1 MKLKQTI
8 GYALLSLVLS
18 GGSLAPG
25 QSTPPGPQ
33 DYEGFSHFVAQ
44 RNIFNP
50 DRYPRT
56 SRYTPRRPEKQSH
69 RHATPGFSFVGAMEY
84 EKGTFAFFDGN
95 NDDYRKS
102 LQVGGSIAGYTVQ
115 RITLGG
121 VSLTTGSNTLFLA
134 VGAQMRRSSDG
145 TWDLADEPQDFSN
158 PADSSTSAPSVAGTD
173 TSGSAAAPAAPTGE
187 MSDVLKR
194 LMKLREQENK

>member
-1 MKLKQTI
+1 MKLKPTVSC
-8 GYALLSLVLS
+8 ALLTLALS

-25 QSTPPGPQ
+25 QSTPPGPT
-33 DYEGFSHFVAQ
+33 DYESFSHFVAQ

-56 SRYTPRRPEKQSH
+56 SRNVVRHRDTSSR
-69 RHATPGFSFVGAMEY
+69 RHAAPTFGFVGAMEY
-84 EKGTFAFFDGN
+84 GKGTFAFFDGN

-102 LQVGGSIAGYTVQ
+102 LQVNGQIAGYTVQ
-115 RITLGG
+115 EISLGG
-121 VSLTTGSNTLFLA
+121 VKLAIGTNTVFLA

-145 TWDLADEPQDFSN
+145 TWDLADEPQDL
-158 PADSSTSAPSVAGTD
+158 SSQVDNGGSAPAAEA
-173 TSGSAAAPAAPTGE
+173 SGSAAAPTAPTGE